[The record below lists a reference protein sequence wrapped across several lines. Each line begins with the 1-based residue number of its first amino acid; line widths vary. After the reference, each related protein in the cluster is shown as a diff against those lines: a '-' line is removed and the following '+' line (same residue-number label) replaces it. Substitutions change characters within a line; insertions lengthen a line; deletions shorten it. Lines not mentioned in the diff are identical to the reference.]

1 MISEWN
7 SERIQ
12 YHPAC
17 LHVSLLFSG
26 GGGVL
31 LIEDVDVQCPRKK
44 RVFLLLCTRRGRR
57 QQQDNRSWPCTQKMK
72 QRKRKTLCIGHCS
85 SKWRGKII
93 GSNDRSYILDICSI
107 IIIMW
112 PGSRPCALL
121 FNVVGF
127 YISLNVWDPF
137 FLLPLSLFRV
147 CALYLCSWL

>member
-44 RVFLLLCTRRGRR
+44 RVFFYSCVPVVDDDVDI
-57 QQQDNRSWPCTQKMK
+57 DNN
-72 QRKRKTLCIGHCS
+72 
-85 SKWRGKII
+85 KII
-93 GSNDRSYILDICSI
+93 GVDHVHKKWNREREKHFELDTVAQSE
-107 IIIMW
+107 
-112 PGSRPCALL
+112 G
-121 FNVVGF
+121 GK
-127 YISLNVWDPF
+127 
-137 FLLPLSLFRV
+137 
-147 CALYLCSWL
+147 